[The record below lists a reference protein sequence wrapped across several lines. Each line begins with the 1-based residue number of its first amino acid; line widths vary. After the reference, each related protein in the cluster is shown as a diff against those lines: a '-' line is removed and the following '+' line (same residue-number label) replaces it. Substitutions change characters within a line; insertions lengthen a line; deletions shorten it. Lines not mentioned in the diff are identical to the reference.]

1 MPVRGCGLLGG
12 EPLVEVVQPLLLAQ
26 PYLQGYFSF
35 IPCSL
40 LAQLVATPLQ
50 VAPVV
55 RLPEQEE
62 TGGTKA
68 RACPEKALPK
78 AQCNEDYHGSQEE
91 RLAQAGSRH
100 RITN

>member
-1 MPVRGCGLLGG
+1 M
-12 EPLVEVVQPLLLAQ
+12 VEVVQPLLFQL
-26 PYLQGYFSF
+26 PELQGYFSF

-40 LAQLVATPLQ
+40 LAQPVATQLQ

-62 TGGTKA
+62 TGRTKA
-68 RACPEKALPK
+68 RAYPEKALPK

-91 RLAQAGSRH
+91 R
-100 RITN
+100 